1 MLIFVRDY
9 NKYLTFSTE
18 SYTFSFYSFNNVFFY
33 LKFYYSN
40 VARLTPVMAYTVWDV
55 QYFLMCQVLLTC
67 TYKNHTVQ

>member
-1 MLIFVRDY
+1 MLTFVRDY

-40 VARLTPVMAYTVWDV
+40 VACVTPVMAYTV
-55 QYFLMCQVLLTC
+55 
-67 TYKNHTVQ
+67 